1 MNTTVYGDISP
12 RTAAY
17 AAVELL
23 KRGMPY
29 MLLEKFGQM
38 KPLPGNKS
46 TTIKF
51 RRYEHLPLTLTPL
64 VEGVTPP
71 AQKLTYTDITATL
84 QQFGNVVAIS
94 DVIAD
99 THEDPVFQEAQ
110 NVLGEQAAMTI
121 ETYRFNQLKAG
132 SNVFYAGSVAL
143 QSSIVS
149 PVNRP
154 DQRRIVR
161 SMERQFAGHI
171 TSIIRS
177 TPNFNTENVLPCF
190 VALCHVDLKSD
201 VRAMPGFIDVKD
213 YGQIPPF
220 ESEIGAVEDVRYL
233 HSQIFQSWPDSG
245 GTASTSGA
253 NPTGLI
259 TTSGTS
265 ADIYPILYVGK
276 DSFGLVALKGKY
288 AITPMV
294 INPSPSKSDPLG
306 QRGSVSWKTMQTAV
320 ILNDAW
326 FTVYECAA
334 SN

>member
-1 MNTTVYGDISP
+1 MVNVYGDISP
-12 RTAAY
+12 RTAAF

-29 MLLEKFGQM
+29 MLLEKFGQT

-71 AQKLTYTDITATL
+71 SQKLTYTDITATL
-84 QQFGNVVAIS
+84 EQLGNTVGIS

-110 NVLGEQAAMTI
+110 TVIGEQAAMTI
-121 ETYRFNQLKAG
+121 ETYRYNHLKAG
-132 SNVFYAGSVAL
+132 SNVFYAGSVAA
-143 QSSIVS
+143 QGSVATAVI
-149 PVNRP
+149 RA
-154 DQRRIVR
+154 DQRKIVR
-161 SMERQFAGHI
+161 SLERQYAGHI

-177 TPNFNTENVLPCF
+177 TPSFNTENVLPCF

-201 VRAMPGFIDVKD
+201 VRSLTGFIDVKD
-213 YGQIPPF
+213 YGQVAPF
-220 ESEIGAVEDVRYL
+220 ESEIGACEDVRYL
-233 HSQIFQSWPDSG
+233 HSQIFASYPDVGAAIGSTG
-245 GTASTSGA
+245 LISTSG
-253 NPTGLI
+253 TLV
-259 TTSGTS
+259 
-265 ADIYPILYVGK
+265 DVYPIMYVGK
-276 DSFGLVALKGKY
+276 DSYGLVALKGKY

-294 INPSPSKSDPLG
+294 INPVPSKSDPLG

-326 FTVYECAA
+326 FAVYQCGCT
-334 SN
+334 N

>member
-1 MNTTVYGDISP
+1 MGVNVYGDISP

-29 MLLEKFGQM
+29 MLLEKFGQS
-38 KPLPGNKS
+38 KALPGNKS

-71 AQKLTYTDITATL
+71 SQKLTYTDVTATL
-84 QQFGNVVAIS
+84 EQLGNVVGIS

-110 NVLGEQAAMTI
+110 TVIGEQAAKTI
-121 ETYRFNQLKAG
+121 ETYRFNHLKAG
-132 SNVFYAGSVAL
+132 SNVFYAGSVAGRTA
-143 QSSIVS
+143 VVTA
-149 PVNRP
+149 PTRA
-154 DQRRIVR
+154 DQRKIVR
-161 SMERQFAGHI
+161 ALERQEAGHI
-171 TSIIRS
+171 TSIVRS
-177 TPNFNTENVLPCF
+177 TPAFNQESVLPCF

-201 VRAMPGFIDVKD
+201 IRGMTGFIDAKD
-213 YGQIPPF
+213 YGSVSPW

-233 HSQIFQSWPDSG
+233 HSTIFAPYADG
-245 GTASTSGA
+245 GGA
-253 NPTGLI
+253 KGTLI
-259 TTSGTS
+259 STSGTS
-265 ADIYPILYVGK
+265 ADVYPIMYIAK
-276 DSFGLVALKGKY
+276 DSYGLVALKGKY

-294 INPSPSKSDPLG
+294 INPVPSKSDPLG
-306 QRGSVSWKTMQTAV
+306 QRGTVSWKTMQTAV

-326 FTVYECAA
+326 FAIYEAGCT
-334 SN
+334 N

>member
-1 MNTTVYGDISP
+1 MVNVYGDISP
-12 RTAAY
+12 RTAAF

-23 KRGMPY
+23 KRGLPY
-29 MLLEKFGQM
+29 MLIEKFGQT

-71 AQKLTYTDITATL
+71 SQKLTYTDVTATL
-84 QQFGNVVAIS
+84 EQLGNTVGIS

-110 NVLGEQAAMTI
+110 TVIGEQAAKTI
-121 ETYRFNQLKAG
+121 ETYRFNHLKAA
-132 SNVFYAGSVAL
+132 SNVFYANSVAARGSVVAA
-143 QSSIVS
+143 
-149 PVNRP
+149 PARA

-161 SMERQFAGHI
+161 ALERQEAGHI
-171 TSIIRS
+171 TSIVRS
-177 TPNFNTENVLPCF
+177 TPAFNTENVLPCF

-201 VRAMPGFIDVKD
+201 IRALTGFIDAKD
-213 YGQIPPF
+213 YGHVAPW
-220 ESEIGAVEDVRYL
+220 ESEIGACEDVRYL
-233 HSQIFQSWPDSG
+233 HSTIFAPYADAG
-245 GTASTSGA
+245 GAKGSMIS
-253 NPTGLI
+253 
-259 TTSGTS
+259 TSGTS
-265 ADIYPILYVGK
+265 ADVYPMMYIGK

-288 AITPMV
+288 SITPMV
-294 INPSPSKSDPLG
+294 INPTPSKSDPLG

-326 FTVYECAA
+326 FAVLEAA
-334 SN
+334 CTN

>member
-1 MNTTVYGDISP
+1 MNINVYGDISP

-29 MLLEKFGQM
+29 MLLEKFGQT

-71 AQKLTYTDITATL
+71 SQKLTYTDITATL
-84 QQFGNVVAIS
+84 QQLGNTVAIS
-94 DVIAD
+94 DVIED

-110 NVLGEQAAMTI
+110 TVIGEQAAMTI
-121 ETYRFNQLKAG
+121 ETYRYNQLKAG
-132 SNVFYAGSVAL
+132 SNVFYANSVSA
-143 QSSIVS
+143 QSGILTPIS
-149 PVNRP
+149 RT

-161 SMERQFAGHI
+161 SLERQFAGHI

-201 VRAMPGFIDVKD
+201 VRGMTGFIDVKD
-213 YGQIPPF
+213 YGQVPPF

-245 GTASTSGA
+245 GSASTSA
-253 NPTGLI
+253 AAPTGLI
-259 TTSGTS
+259 TTSGTLC
-265 ADIYPILYVGK
+265 DVYPVLFVGK
-276 DSFGLVALKGKY
+276 DSYGLVALKGKY

-294 INPSPSKSDPLG
+294 INPTPSKSDPLG

-326 FTVYECAA
+326 FTVYQCGA